1 MPEIILNLFQVQVKA
16 QKLLVYGIQK
26 TQPETLNRQIKY
38 RLAAKIAK
46 KALSEGPVFSVGDQ
60 IYASKSIVT
69 EQQVELDIEG
79 TKIPFVINL
88 RQTEEIDLSDLNQ
101 GSETIVNRLVDWY
114 YMEKIPASFRIENT
128 NYQGINIFAQLENR
142 LYKFSNININEGL
155 LRATRTFGG
164 LSYLLL
170 DEEFRITWEQN
181 LWDSVKMFAKNVLNK
196 SASMPD
202 EPTIRA
208 IEQKFC
214 RTQTRRGV
222 EVQGKNQVG
231 EYELVGLDYSK
242 NPDTLGTAG
251 EKSQREYFKRAYG
264 SAVEIKDGKQPL
276 ARVRIL
282 RGYHRDKENYHVPEL
297 LEFGH
302 IPSNL
307 RENTRLMSAIANIEK
322 PPPRGRYAH
331 IISFIQG
338 DPFGRTKGLSGED
351 FVKSFVGISRE
362 PVKVQATSLPPVS
375 VKMRDSVFAV
385 SSDSEF
391 LRNIWKNKFH
401 RVPTINKVILLYR
414 PNREGDVVDLYKSL
428 QGEAGERGMTLP
440 DARHVLVEGGSPED
454 YLKAIG
460 QKIDADIVISFV
472 PRDEEI
478 YDRIKEQMLLNHG
491 VMHQNI
497 SYERTLDVIADYKTR
512 GNQKGIKSILTFIAM
527 QICAKLGGAPWAF
540 NEPIYLDDYP
550 VIGLDVFHEASE
562 VTTGGC
568 AVFDPFGEYLYSE
581 AKIASLE
588 DILTLALEKFIA
600 DFGKPK
606 GLLIFRDGLSF
617 TQERDFLL
625 SSHGELDTID
635 TVLERFGLS
644 NSIFVMEKK
653 YTHLRMFKKLEG
665 IRVDN
670 PESGTVVLGSPF
682 SRNEMLMVSQE
693 TYQGTVNPIFY
704 KVIRP
709 RDPNLLSIANAT
721 HKLCRHHWT
730 TNRAVKVPAPAV
742 HANRITYMIR
752 RVLRGAPTNPDIL
765 NRPFY
770 L

>member
-1 MPEIILNLFQVQVKA
+1 MPEVILNLFQVQVKA
-16 QKLLVYGIQK
+16 RKLLAYEIQT
-26 TQPETLNRQIKY
+26 TQPETLNRQTKY

-46 KALSEGPVFSVGDQ
+46 KSLSEGPVFSVSDQ
-60 IYASKSIVT
+60 IYASKPIGS
-69 EQQVELDIEG
+69 EQQVDLDIEG
-79 TKIPFVINL
+79 TKIPFAVNL
-88 RQTEEIDLSDLNQ
+88 RQTEEIDLSDLNR
-101 GSETIVNRLVDWY
+101 GPETIVNRLVDWY

-128 NYQGINIFAQLENR
+128 NYEGVNIFAQLENR

-164 LSYLLL
+164 LPYLLL

-181 LWDSVKMFAKNVLNK
+181 LWDSIKLFAKNVLNK

-202 EPTIRA
+202 AVTIRA
-208 IEQKFC
+208 IEEKFC
-214 RTQTRRGV
+214 RTQTKRGV

-242 NPDTLGTAG
+242 NPDTPGTAG
-251 EKSQREYFKRAYG
+251 EKSQNEYFKSVYG
-264 SAVEIKDGKQPL
+264 SAAEIKDVKQPL
-276 ARVRIL
+276 AKVRIL
-282 RGYHRDKENYHVPEL
+282 RGYHRNKENYHVPEL
-297 LEFGH
+297 LEFGY

-307 RENTRLMSAIANIEK
+307 KENTRLMSAIANIEK
-322 PPPRGRYAH
+322 PLPRGKYAH
-331 IISFIQG
+331 IISFVQG
-338 DPFGRTKGLSGED
+338 DPFGRTKGFSGDE
-351 FVKSFVGISRE
+351 FVNSFVNISPE
-362 PVKVQATSLPPVS
+362 PVKVQATLLPPVS
-375 VKMRDSVFAV
+375 VKMQDAVFGV

-391 LRNIWKNKFH
+391 LSNIWKNKFH
-401 RVPTINKVILLYR
+401 RVPTINKVVLLYR
-414 PNREGDVVDLYKSL
+414 KEREVDITDFYANL
-428 QGEAGERGMTLP
+428 QAESSERGMVLP
-440 DARHVLVEGGSPED
+440 NAEPMIVEGGLPED
-454 YLKAIG
+454 YLKALG
-460 QKIDADIVISFV
+460 EKVEADIVISFF

-478 YDRIKEQMLLNHG
+478 YDRVKEQLLLKHG

-497 SYERTLDVIADYKTR
+497 SYEKTLDVLADYKMR
-512 GNQKGIKSILTFIAM
+512 GNQKGTKSILTFISM

-540 NEPIYLDDYP
+540 NKPIYQEGYP
-550 VIGLDVFHEASE
+550 ILGLDVFHEANGS
-562 VTTGGC
+562 TTGGC

-581 AKIASLE
+581 AKMASLE

-600 DFGKPK
+600 GYGKPK

-625 SSHGELDTID
+625 SPHGELEIVDK
-635 TVLERFGLS
+635 VLEKFSLS
-644 NSIFVMEKK
+644 DSIFIMEKK

-665 IRVDN
+665 IKVEN

-682 SRNEMLMVSQE
+682 DRNEMLMVSQE

-709 RDPNLLSIANAT
+709 KDPDLLSIAYAT

-742 HANRITYMIR
+742 HANIITYMIR
-752 RVLRGAPTNPDIL
+752 RVLGDAPTNPTIL